1 MKHKTNNVDITSFL
15 KNAQQFHATGNL
27 ESALQ
32 LYNKILLLDP
42 NNDEAL
48 HLLGVIAAQI
58 GDFKQAVEKIDAA
71 IKINPNDPSY
81 YLNIGNALFSLKDYK
96 TALSN
101 FEKAIQLKENYAQ
114 AYSNRGNA
122 LKEMGRLDLALE
134 SYDLA
139 IFFRPNY
146 ADAYYNKGIALH
158 DLRKLEESLQSF
170 KSALSFDPYNE
181 EAYYNLGIIQHQ
193 LGALK
198 DALMSYTNA
207 IQLKQNYV
215 EAYCGRGNLFRELKR
230 YTESAKDF
238 MKALEIN
245 PNHDFTMGYLLHAK
259 MLSCDWDGIGD
270 LINDI
275 QAAISC
281 GKKAA
286 DPFSWQAITSSIE
299 NLTNCAKIYAST
311 KHPPLV
317 SYQHTH
323 SNVNKNKI
331 KIGYVSGEFGDQ
343 ATSHLLVGLLEKHD
357 KSKFEIIC
365 FDNGRNDGSDIRR
378 RIEKSADGIFPIR
391 NLTDESASQLI
402 FEKAIDILINLN
414 GYFGNERNN
423 IFAMR
428 PAPLQVNYLGF
439 PGTIGAD
446 YIDYII
452 ADKVVIPENEKCFYS
467 EKIIYMPDTYQPTD
481 RNRIIAETRGT
492 RSDYGLPNDVFVF
505 CCFNNSYKITPQ
517 LFTVWMRILQKVN
530 HSVIWLL
537 EDNEETS
544 AHLQREAYRR
554 NVDPTRLIFAP
565 RINYQEHIARHAMAD
580 LFLDTLP
587 CNAHTTASDALWAG
601 IPLITCSGKTF
612 SGRVAHSLLNA
623 INLHELITYSLSEY
637 ENQAIELALDKYF
650 LYDVKFR
657 LQKNRLTSPLFDT
670 EIYTKNL
677 EKAYAIMQHT
687 RLRGLNPEDFEVI

>member
-1 MKHKTNNVDITSFL
+1 VKHKTNNVDITNLL
-15 KNAQQFHATGNL
+15 KNAQQFHAKGNL

-42 NNDEAL
+42 KNDEAL

-101 FEKAIQLKENYAQ
+101 FEKAIKLKENYAQ
-114 AYSNRGNA
+114 AYSNRGNTF
-122 LKEMGRLDLALE
+122 KEMGRLDLALE

-139 IFFRPNY
+139 ISFRPNY
-146 ADAYYNKGIALH
+146 ADAHYNKGIALH

-170 KSALSFDPYNE
+170 KTALSFDPYNE
-181 EAYYNLGIIQHQ
+181 EAYYNLGIVQHQ

-207 IQLKQNYV
+207 IQLKKNNV
-215 EAYCGRGNLFRELKR
+215 EAYCGRGNIFRELKR
-230 YTESAKDF
+230 YTESIKDF

-245 PNHDFTMGYLLHAK
+245 PNHDFTKGYLLHAK
-259 MLSCDWDGIGD
+259 MLSCDWDGIDD

-281 GKKAA
+281 RKKVA

-299 NLTNCAKIYAST
+299 NLANCAKIYASA

-317 SYQHTH
+317 SFQHTH
-323 SNVNKNKI
+323 PNINKNKI

-365 FDNGRNDGSDIRR
+365 FDNGRNDGSDLRK
-378 RIEKSADGIFPIR
+378 RIEKSIHGIFPIR

-402 FEKAIDILINLN
+402 FEKEIDILINLN

-423 IFAMR
+423 IFAKC
-428 PAPLQVNYLGF
+428 PAPLQLNYLGF
-439 PGTIGAD
+439 PGTIGTD

-452 ADKVVIPENEKCFYS
+452 ADKIVIAENEKSFYS

-481 RNRIIAETRGT
+481 RNRIIAETSGT
-492 RSDYGLPNDVFVF
+492 RRDYGLPNDVFIF
-505 CCFNNSYKITPQ
+505 CCFNNSYKITPEI
-517 LFTVWMRILQKVN
+517 FTIWMRILEKVN

-544 AHLQREAYRR
+544 AHLQKEACRR

-565 RINYQEHIARHAMAD
+565 RSNYQEHLARHAMAD

-601 IPLITCSGKTF
+601 VPLITCSGKTF

-623 INLHELITYSLSEY
+623 INLHELITHSLTEY
-637 ENQAIELALDKYF
+637 EHKAIEIALNPKILSDLKSK
-650 LYDVKFR
+650 LMHK
-657 LQKNRLTSPLFDT
+657 RLTEALFDT
-670 EIYTKNL
+670 ELYTLNI
-677 EKAYAIMQHT
+677 EKAYETIYDRYRH
-687 RLRGLNPEDFEVI
+687 GLTPESFDV